1 MMSRLLCI
9 FCAYAALSGA
19 MPAAAETITVAPF
32 GDITI
37 LRPEGEAKSVA
48 FLFSSEK
55 GWDPVA
61 TAMAGYMTDAD
72 TLVLGIDMAVFTRNL
87 ASYGKS
93 CFYLAG
99 VLQDTARAVEKQ
111 LDLKDYIEPMVVGT
125 SAGATMAYAAV
136 AGSPPN
142 TFKGGLA
149 LGFCPDATVAY
160 ALCKAVNF
168 PAIPAGGKLAAS
180 ASLPAPFTVLQ
191 GTDDKAC
198 APEKTHAFFQSMNG
212 ATVVDLPKVGHEFL
226 NPPDY
231 QPQLI
236 DEYWTIAGA
245 DSGFKPAMSDAL
257 ADLPI
262 TEIRD
267 ETVSE
272 RDTFAIFLSGDGG
285 WADLDDGVARSLAA
299 SGIPVIGVSSIKYFW
314 EARTPEGLADDIG
327 RIARYYMSR
336 WNKKKLILVGY
347 SFGAD
352 ALPFAVNRLGQDV
365 KPALAGVALLGSSHN
380 ASFEFHV
387 ADWLGGDNA
396 GPATKPEIE
405 KLKPIPVLCVYGEG
419 ETDSVCPDLAKGSAI
434 DLKLAGGHHLGGSF
448 DEVAQAIARL
458 VVK

>member
-1 MMSRLLCI
+1 MMRRLVCI
-9 FCAYAALSGA
+9 LLACAALSGA
-19 MPAAAETITVAPF
+19 MPAAAEKITVAPF
-32 GDITI
+32 GDIAI
-37 LRPEGEAKSVA
+37 LRPSGETKSVA
-48 FLFSSEK
+48 FFFSSEN

-87 ASYGKS
+87 GSYGKS

-111 LDLKDYIEPMVVGT
+111 LDLKDYVEPMVVGY

-149 LGFCPDATVAY
+149 LSLCPDATVAH

-168 PAIPAGGKLAAS
+168 PAIPAAGKLAA
-180 ASLPAPFTVLQ
+180 AAALPAPFTVLQ
-191 GTDDKAC
+191 GADDKTC
-198 APEKTHAFFQSMNG
+198 APDKTHSFFQSMNA
-212 ATVVDLPKVGHEFL
+212 ATVVDLPKLGHEFL

-245 DSGFKPAMSDAL
+245 DSGFKPALSDAL

-267 ETVSE
+267 QSVSE
-272 RDTFAIFLSGDGG
+272 SDSFAIFLSGDGG

-299 SGIPVIGVSSIKYFW
+299 KGIPVIGVSSIKYFW

-327 RIARYYMSR
+327 RIARYYLSR
-336 WNKKKLILVGY
+336 WNKKKVILAGY

-352 ALPFAVNRLGQDV
+352 ALPFAANRLGQDV
-365 KPALAGVALLGSSHN
+365 KPAVAGVALLGPSPN

-396 GPATKPEIE
+396 GPPTRPEIE
-405 KLKPIPVLCVYGEG
+405 KLKPIPVLCVHGDG
-419 ETDSVCPDLAKGSAI
+419 ETDSICPDLAKGSVI

-448 DEVAQAIARL
+448 DDVAQAIARL
-458 VVK
+458 VAK